1 MSLSRLLGT
10 YQLGGDDLFI
20 PDSRERGEGD
30 RRGSEVGAWEAVKG
44 EVPVGTCLGKALQAV
59 GKQLFLQSGSQP
71 SVGA

>member
-1 MSLSRLLGT
+1 MAHTSWEVTISSFLT
-10 YQLGGDDLFI
+10 
-20 PDSRERGEGD
+20 RERGEGD